1 MTKRR
6 VEGGLHGKSTPE
18 NFTQSDR
25 FFKIQNHGKTDL
37 SIEANLLEQIY

>member
-1 MTKRR
+1 MVR
-6 VEGGLHGKSTPE
+6 VHLRILLNLT
-18 NFTQSDR
+18 D